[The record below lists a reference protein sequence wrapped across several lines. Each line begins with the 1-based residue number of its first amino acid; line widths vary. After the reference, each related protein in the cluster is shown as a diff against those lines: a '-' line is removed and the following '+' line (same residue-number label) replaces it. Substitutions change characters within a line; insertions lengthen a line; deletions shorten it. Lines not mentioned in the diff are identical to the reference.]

1 MGKKL
6 TDMVD
11 QFVFQEGDSRRLKC
25 KDAFDIADRL
35 DIPVG
40 SIGKYC
46 NSNQIKIA
54 SCQLGCF

>member
-1 MGKKL
+1 MEKKL

-11 QFVFQEGDSRRLKC
+11 KFAFHEGDSRRLKC